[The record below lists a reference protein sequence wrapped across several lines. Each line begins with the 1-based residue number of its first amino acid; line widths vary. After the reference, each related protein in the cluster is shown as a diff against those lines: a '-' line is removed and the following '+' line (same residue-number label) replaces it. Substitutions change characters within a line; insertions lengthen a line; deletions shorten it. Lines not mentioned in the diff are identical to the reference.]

1 MKRNIRVSEKY
12 FLRGLFLILV
22 FMLVH
27 DWVPLG
33 SLNDIEAV
41 KAVNTEDEL
50 IRTTVINAGS
60 ILIVI
65 IITLLFVG
73 KRYPKWARAWL
84 IIHLLSILVMAMMA
98 WWIPYFYGASDVLIT
113 RYGVLFGNTHV
124 FLPERNGITPNT
136 IHVIFHSILLMTL
149 LLAIYISLTK
159 PKQSKKRQSNR

>member
-1 MKRNIRVSEKY
+1 MRVSEKY

-22 FMLVH
+22 FMLIH

-41 KAVNTEDEL
+41 KVENTADEL
-50 IRTTVINAGS
+50 IKKTVINAGS

-73 KRYPKWARAWL
+73 KRYPRWARAWL
-84 IIHLLSILVMAMMA
+84 IIHLLAIMIGAAMA
-98 WWIPYFYGASDVLIT
+98 WWVPYFYGASDELIT
-113 RYGVLFGNTHV
+113 QYQVMFGNTHM

-136 IHVIFHSILLMTL
+136 IHVVFHSILLLTW

-159 PKQSKKRQSNR
+159 PKKPNKRHTYRY